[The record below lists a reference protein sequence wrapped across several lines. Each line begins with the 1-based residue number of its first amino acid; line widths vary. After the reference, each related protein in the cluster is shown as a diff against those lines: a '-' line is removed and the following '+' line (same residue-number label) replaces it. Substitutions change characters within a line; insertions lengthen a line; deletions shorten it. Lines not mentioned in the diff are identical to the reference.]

1 MLKTTL
7 LKIALF
13 VCCASVLY
21 APYGST
27 FKNHSSSETKHEKRR
42 QTRRKNFK
50 TSKTTTTKSPKA
62 ERNAPQLAI
71 KNALEELR
79 LDEEY
84 PTDKDQT
91 NQDE

>member
-21 APYGST
+21 APHGNT
-27 FKNHSSSETKHEKRR
+27 FKNHDSSETEHEKRR
-42 QTRRKNFK
+42 HTRRKNFK
-50 TSKTTTTKSPKA
+50 TTTTTKSPKA
-62 ERNAPQLAI
+62 ERNAPKLAI

-79 LDEEY
+79 LDEQY
-84 PTDKDQT
+84 PTDTD
-91 NQDE
+91 